1 MKTWIT
7 LKDGRVNDI
16 VTTPDDNQPSFGS
29 GWNEVP
35 HDWKGNHGDKLD
47 WFDSDMRRIPDQELV
62 KQGKRK
68 DNRGRVFNTKN
79 MSSRIIHFLDEPL
92 GEDETKEAP
101 LENEPFQVFDKSEKK
116 WVINETKKEH
126 SEKETALAE
135 LKAQIDDAERRTLR
149 PLRAK
154 EMGRA
159 TPEDLAVLD
168 RYDSLIEKE
177 LRPKVDKLELELAEL
192 KKSA

>member
-7 LKDGRVNDI
+7 IKDGRVNDI

-29 GWNEVP
+29 GWKEVP
-35 HDWKGNHGDKLD
+35 NDWRGNHGDKSEWLD
-47 WFDSDMRRIPDQELV
+47 KDMRRIPDQELV
-62 KQGKRK
+62 KQGIRK
-68 DNRGRVFNTKN
+68 DNRGRVFSTKDR
-79 MSSRIIHFLDEPL
+79 SSRIIHHLDEPL

-101 LENEPFQVFDKSEKK
+101 LENEAFQVFDKVEKK
-116 WVINETKKEH
+116 WVIDEAKKEL
-126 SEKETALAE
+126 SEKEGELAQ

-159 TPEDLAVLD
+159 TPEDLTVLN